1 MSDKYEISSLLVGGI
16 TVITVISSSL
26 FINRKSF
33 LILSQYSNLK
43 TAFNI
48 WSLIFLGGLLHGIL
62 AGLTFP
68 QKEVRYSA
76 ALCAASF
83 AVSALWPLTT
93 QYDNRLLGAIFIS
106 TAATLSILSTAVLPP
121 PRDVVDV
128 FITDIPFGLLGGW
141 LCIAASVAT
150 VLALGED
157 SIFNSRETFLGVGS
171 ILSIYVHRLQNP
183 FHSSSGRV
191 TFPRMPKRRVPLHCC
206 IHMCNCC
213 FRSCVFLGFS
223 EHES

>member
-33 LILSQYSNLK
+33 SNFEPIFQPKK
-43 TAFNI
+43 TAFSI

-68 QKEVRYSA
+68 RKEVRYSA

-171 ILSIYVHRLQNP
+171 ILSILCASLAKP
-183 FHSSSGRV
+183 FPILPLLWTCYFSKDAQTAGAVALVASICV
-191 TFPRMPKRRVPLHCC
+191 TVASARA
-206 IHMCNCC
+206 
-213 FRSCVFLGFS
+213 FS
-223 EHES
+223 